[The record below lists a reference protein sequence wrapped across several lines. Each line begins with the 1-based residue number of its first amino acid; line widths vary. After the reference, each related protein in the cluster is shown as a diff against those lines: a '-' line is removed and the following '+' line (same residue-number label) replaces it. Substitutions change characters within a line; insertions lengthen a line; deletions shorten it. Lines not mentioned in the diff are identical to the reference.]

1 MRCTMRRMAT
11 LTLCASVAVGTL
23 FWKAQQTTH
32 ADEPAGTTTDQATT
46 AEEERF
52 DLVVREDIFGGF
64 NGDEAAMK
72 RGLEACDAAIAKN
85 PKHAEALVWRGAG
98 RVFLA
103 GQAFQKQDMVK
114 GMQMWSSGLQD
125 MDKAVELKPE
135 DIAVRIPRAAVL
147 MPASAGAPDFM
158 AKPLLVKAKA
168 DFEFIYKR
176 QEKVLDKLSE
186 HSRGELRMGLADVYR
201 RLGEIEQ
208 SRKQLEAIKA
218 ELPETN
224 YADRAE
230 KWLATDAQVKLAHT
244 CIGCHEG

>member
-1 MRCTMRRMAT
+1 MKSSFRRITT
-11 LTLCASVAVGTL
+11 LTLCASVAAGTL
-23 FWKAQQTTH
+23 LWKAQHTTH
-32 ADEPAGTTTDQATT
+32 ADEPAGATPDQAATV
-46 AEEERF
+46 EEQRF

-72 RGLEACDAAIAKN
+72 RGLEACDVAIAKD

-103 GQAFQKQDMVK
+103 GQAFSKQDMVK
-114 GMQMWSSGLQD
+114 GMQLWSSGLQD

-147 MPASAGAPDFM
+147 MPASAGAPEFM

-168 DFEFIYKR
+168 DFEFIYSR
-176 QEKVLDKLSE
+176 QEKVLDQLSE

-201 RLGEIEQ
+201 RLGETDL

-218 ELPETN
+218 ELPDTN

-230 KWLATDAQVKLAHT
+230 KWLATDVKVKLAHN